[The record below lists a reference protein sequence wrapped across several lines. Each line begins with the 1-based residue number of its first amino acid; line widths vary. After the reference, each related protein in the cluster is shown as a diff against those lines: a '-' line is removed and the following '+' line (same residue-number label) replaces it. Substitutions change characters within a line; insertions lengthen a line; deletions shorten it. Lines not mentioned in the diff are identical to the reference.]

1 MFIIT
6 IVFLSKKKKVKGVL
20 ISTIVVFVLGLASLI
35 GAIGTTASYGEDNND
50 SGTKM
55 PDESSKSESNNSDES
70 EEKSSSS
77 SDEMKQK
84 GDTVEIDGV
93 EFTLQGS
100 EYINDRNEFS
110 DVQADKVLKV
120 NVKIKNNSDSEIPVG
135 GDLKVYADG
144 EEVDTYPATDI
155 QDTLLGSV
163 SPDRSTSGSEA
174 YAINGNPEEL
184 ELEFKPS
191 MSFSDK
197 RYVYELNPE

>member
-6 IVFLSKKKKVKGVL
+6 IVFLTKKKKVKGVL

-35 GAIGTTASYGEDNND
+35 GAIGTMASYAEDSNT
-50 SGTKM
+50 ST
-55 PDESSKSESNNSDES
+55 ETSKSENNSSDKS
-70 EEKSSSS
+70 EEKSSS
-77 SDEMKQK
+77 DENKQK

-100 EYINDRNEFS
+100 EYTDARNEFS

-120 NVKIKNNSDSEIPVG
+120 DAKIKNNSDSEIPVINEF
-135 GDLKVYADG
+135 KVYADG
-144 EEVDTYPATDI
+144 EEVDTYPSTNI
-155 QDTLLGSV
+155 QDMLTGSI
-163 SPDRSTSGSEA
+163 SPDRAKTGSQTF
-174 YAINGNPEEL
+174 AINGNPEKL

-191 MSFSDK
+191 MSFSGE

>member
-35 GAIGTTASYGEDNND
+35 GAIGTMASYAEDSNTSTETSN
-50 SGTKM
+50 
-55 PDESSKSESNNSDES
+55 SESNNSGEN

>member
-1 MFIIT
+1 M
-6 IVFLSKKKKVKGVL
+6 
-20 ISTIVVFVLGLASLI
+20 GLASLI

>member
-1 MFIIT
+1 M
-6 IVFLSKKKKVKGVL
+6 L

-35 GAIGTTASYGEDNND
+35 GAIGTMASYGEDSN
-50 SGTKM
+50 
-55 PDESSKSESNNSDES
+55 SSTETATETNSSDNSDNSSNEREPSSGS
-70 EEKSSSS
+70 EIK
-77 SDEMKQK
+77 KK

>member
-1 MFIIT
+1 M
-6 IVFLSKKKKVKGVL
+6 FLSKKKKVKGVL

-35 GAIGTTASYGEDNND
+35 GAIGTMASYAEDSNTSTETSN
-50 SGTKM
+50 
-55 PDESSKSESNNSDES
+55 SESNNSGEN

>member
-1 MFIIT
+1 M
-6 IVFLSKKKKVKGVL
+6 FLSKKKKVKGVL

-35 GAIGTTASYGEDNND
+35 GAIGTMASYGEDSN
-50 SGTKM
+50 
-55 PDESSKSESNNSDES
+55 SSTETATETNSSDNSDNSSNEREPSSGS
-70 EEKSSSS
+70 EIK
-77 SDEMKQK
+77 KK

>member
-1 MFIIT
+1 MF
-6 IVFLSKKKKVKGVL
+6 LAKKKKVKGVL

-35 GAIGTTASYGEDNND
+35 GAIGTMASYGEDD
-50 SGTKM
+50 KESSTKM
-55 PDESSKSESNNSDES
+55 ADESSKSENDGS
-70 EEKSSSS
+70 EEKSSS
-77 SDEMKQK
+77 DEKKQK

-100 EYINDRNEFS
+100 EYIDDRNEFS

-174 YAINGNPEEL
+174 YAINGNPEKL

-191 MSFSDK
+191 MSFSDE

>member
-35 GAIGTTASYGEDNND
+35 GAIGTMASYGEDSN
-50 SGTKM
+50 
-55 PDESSKSESNNSDES
+55 SSTETATETNSSDNSDNSSNEREPSSGS
-70 EEKSSSS
+70 EIK
-77 SDEMKQK
+77 KK